1 LKVNIEYMHGNVV
14 IAIMNAAQVIE
25 HLATIGPSETLAQVA
40 ERVGAGAMSRMG
52 DDGKS
57 R

>member
-1 LKVNIEYMHGNVV
+1 MHGNVV